1 MNSIIVL
8 IILCEVGFWV
18 FIAAG
23 LIARYVF
30 KLPKFGMILLGA
42 TPLIDLILLL
52 ATGFDLARG
61 ATATVAH
68 AIAAIYIGISLAYG
82 KSMIRWA
89 DQRFAYYITKQG
101 EKPKKLY
108 GKEHAKKEVKGWLQH
123 LLAYIIGAGLLL
135 AVIYWINDAERTEAL
150 SGVLRIWSIIL
161 GIDFLISFSYTLF
174 PKKEKHASS

>member
-1 MNSIIVL
+1 MNGIIVL

-30 KLPKFGMILLGA
+30 KLPKVGIILLGA
-42 TPLIDLILLL
+42 TPLIDLTLLA

-61 ATATVAH
+61 ATATNAH
-68 AIAAIYIGISLAYG
+68 AIAAIYIGVSLAYG

-101 EKPKKLY
+101 EKPKKFY
-108 GKEHAKKEVKGWLQH
+108 GKEHARKEAKSWLQH

-135 AVIYWINDAERTEAL
+135 AVTYWINDPVRTEAL
-150 SGVLRIWSIIL
+150 TSVLRIWSIIL
-161 GIDFLISFSYTLF
+161 GIDFIISFSYILF
-174 PKKEKHASS
+174 PKKEKHTSS